1 MTTNTE
7 QKRIRELEG
16 VVVSNKMQNTVR
28 VRVDIKG
35 SHPIY
40 KKVVNRKK
48 VFFAHTEKELNIG
61 DRVCIRESK
70 PYSKNVRWLVIN
82 N

>member
-1 MTTNTE
+1 MTAKIEN
-7 QKRIRELEG
+7 KRRELEG

-28 VRVDIKG
+28 VRVDVTE

-48 VFFAHTEKELNIG
+48 VYFAHTDKEVNIG
-61 DRVCIRESK
+61 DRVCIREAK
-70 PYSKNVRWLVIN
+70 PFSKNVRWVVVSK
-82 N
+82 